1 MMMNRTFRLTRTYLI
16 VAIVFVSFGLAIAA
30 TGVTVKV
37 KKTSLRKD
45 KQFFAPTI
53 SEARYGERLELIKQD
68 KDWRFVSFKG
78 KKGWVHQTAIATGG
92 GAASL
97 STRSS
102 KNPKM
107 AATSDEVA
115 LAGKGFN
122 AQVESEYK
130 KDKSKS
136 DYNGVDRMEKVAV
149 SGLELLRF
157 VKEGGLAE
165 KPNE

>member
-1 MMMNRTFRLTRTYLI
+1 MTNRTFKLTRTFLFVALLI
-16 VAIVFVSFGLAIAA
+16 APLGLAIAA

-45 KQFFAPTI
+45 KQFFSSTI
-53 SEARYGERLELIKQD
+53 TEAKFGDSLEILKKD
-68 KDWRFVSFKG
+68 KDWRYVSFKG

-92 GAASL
+92 GSMSL
-97 STRSS
+97 SSGGS
-102 KNPKM
+102 KNKKM

-122 AQVESEYK
+122 SQVENEYK

-136 DYNGVDRMEKVAV
+136 NYSGVDQMEKVAV
-149 SGLELLRF
+149 SGRELLRF

-165 KPNE
+165 KPIE